1 MGTAA
6 PGAPGANGCEEVI
19 DLVGAGEYAS
29 RPIGRL
35 SGGEQQRLL
44 IAQALISRPKVLI
57 LDEPLDSLDLPNQTA
72 VAALLARICREQG
85 VSVLL
90 VAHDVNPLL
99 TYLDRVVYFGAGH
112 AAVGTPREV
121 ITAETLMASTGCRSR
136 YFRPPTGGSSW
147 SAFPRRPRITATA
160 TSMIMASHL
169 PLAVLSV
176 DLISD
181 FRQLTAYPFMVN
193 ALEAGTIVAVMA
205 GVVGWFMVLR
215 RETFAGHTLSVMAF
229 PGATFAL
236 LLGLSAAVGYYTFCG
251 ACALVIGAAAG
262 TRRHRGE
269 ESAVTGTVQAFGLA
283 CGFLFLSL
291 YQGVLA
297 GYENLLF
304 GDFLGVTRGQVLT
317 LAIVCVVALAFFA
330 VLGRPLLFASV
341 DQPVARAVASPSAG
355 FLAFMLALGLTV
367 AATAQITGALLVFAL
382 LVAPPRPRS

>member
-1 MGTAA
+1 MGSHLPIAA
-6 PGAPGANGCEEVI
+6 
-19 DLVGAGEYAS
+19 L
-29 RPIGRL
+29 
-35 SGGEQQRLL
+35 
-44 IAQALISRPKVLI
+44 
-57 LDEPLDSLDLPNQTA
+57 SLDL
-72 VAALLARICREQG
+72 I
-85 VSVLL
+85 
-90 VAHDVNPLL
+90 
-99 TYLDRVVYFGAGH
+99 
-112 AAVGTPREV
+112 
-121 ITAETLMASTGCRSR
+121 
-136 YFRPPTGGSSW
+136 W
-147 SAFPRRPRITATA
+147 
-160 TSMIMASHL
+160 
-169 PLAVLSV
+169 
-176 DLISD
+176 D

-251 ACALVIGAAAG
+251 ACALVIAAAAG
-262 TRRHRGE
+262 RRRHRGE

-304 GDFLGVTRGQVLT
+304 GDFLGITRGQVLT

-330 VLGRPLLFASV
+330 VVGRPLLFASV
-341 DQPVARAVASPSAG
+341 DEPVARASGVPVRRLS
-355 FLAFMLALGLTV
+355 LAFMLALGLTV

-382 LVAPPRPRS
+382 LVAPAATAQLITPRIGPSLILTVLLGIAITWVGLALAYFYNYPVGFYITAVAFSVYLVARLARTAIDHPTLLHGRSRPAEAPA